1 MHFQSKLRSSGVDH
15 SANAERPA
23 SQLFPD
29 NAAAECWFAWQRW
42 QGEETCPHCRSLSI
56 QEGGATQ
63 VHALPLPQLRQE
75 VQRTH
80 GDGHGEFQSRLPDLG
95 IGDACVRHSRQRPV
109 EHETAPGFG
118 HLLQVRLTPLQRLR
132 QIRQDWQNPLFDCIN
147 GLIRFASASQ
157 EGNGHL
163 LPRVGLGRRMADETR
178 AIPSI
183 GWKIL
188 IEDAATL
195 PAESK
200 HPSWMICHEETASD
214 HSSDRPPNGRL
225 PPPPPPPTTDHKAG
239 RPLRLNGQKHPVRFA
254 ATKER
259 QNAVPE
265 PRQPLAAAQTVA
277 QRRQAAE
284 PLSRD

>member
-15 SANAERPA
+15 SANAEQA
-23 SQLFPD
+23 AAQLFPT

-56 QEGGATQ
+56 QKGAQHKSMPYRCRSCGKRFSVRTGT
-63 VHALPLPQLRQE
+63 VMESSNLGYRIWALAMQAYATLGSGLSSMKLHR
-75 VQRTH
+75 
-80 GDGHGEFQSRLPDLG
+80 DLG
-95 IGDACVRHSRQRPV
+95 ISYKSAW
-109 EHETAPGFG
+109 
-118 HLLQVRLTPLQRLR
+118 HLLQRLR

-214 HSSDRPPNGRL
+214 HSSGLPPNGRS
-225 PPPPPPPTTDHKAG
+225 PPPPPP
-239 RPLRLNGQKHPVRFA
+239 RSSS
-254 ATKER
+254 
-259 QNAVPE
+259 
-265 PRQPLAAAQTVA
+265 TVA
-277 QRRQAAE
+277 I
-284 PLSRD
+284 